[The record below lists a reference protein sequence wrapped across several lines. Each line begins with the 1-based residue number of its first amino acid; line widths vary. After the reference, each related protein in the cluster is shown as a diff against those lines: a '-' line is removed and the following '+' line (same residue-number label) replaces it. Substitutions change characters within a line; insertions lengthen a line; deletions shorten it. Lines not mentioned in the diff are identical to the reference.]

1 MARIFDVVEYP
12 DEMRN
17 ELVHKFPETGSGDF
31 RVGTQV
37 IVRESQAAV
46 FFRDGQALDTFQA
59 GRHTITTAN
68 IPYIVDLIGKAFNDR
83 TPFTAEVYFVSIR
96 EFPDQKWG
104 TADPIPVQT
113 PGVGVG
119 WSVLTGFG
127 TYGFNISNPQQFVS
141 QIVGQQG
148 RFSTADIQERL
159 RSVLISKFAD
169 LLGEQAVALS
179 ANFMARLSSLRDEFA
194 AGARAKAQDDF
205 KAIGL
210 TLKNFYIQGLS
221 PAQNAME
228 ILRDRG
234 LISAEGVGLYTQLQA
249 ADAMRDAANN
259 PSGGAGLTA
268 GIGAGMGIGNLMGQ
282 ALQGGM
288 QQPAQQPAQPAQA
301 AGAGAAAGAA
311 SQRMSVAEAAEYLKV
326 AEEDVVAAVNEG
338 QLKAKKIGKSFN
350 FTKKDLDDFLN
361 A

>member
-259 PSGGAGLTA
+259 PGGGAG
-268 GIGAGMGIGNLMGQ
+268 
-282 ALQGGM
+282 
-288 QQPAQQPAQPAQA
+288 
-301 AGAGAAAGAA
+301 
-311 SQRMSVAEAAEYLKV
+311 
-326 AEEDVVAAVNEG
+326 
-338 QLKAKKIGKSFN
+338 
-350 FTKKDLDDFLN
+350 
-361 A
+361 